1 MNLSKKE
8 SQTDAKLFSP
18 NKATTLNPNAAEFV
32 PFALR
37 SSLPGTTSSVD
48 ATARL
53 TTAGA
58 LGKAVLDRS
67 ESSVSNNS
75 DDEVH
80 QYWRCQLPD
89 DITPDFK
96 VMGEDESQGLN
107 DNDLSLAGLSIHDDN
122 EASRFPASKG
132 SGYIIN
138 EHEELSQQ
146 YINGNS
152 FADKLRFSNS
162 SYREDP
168 PSASFLNALAK
179 PWDRSIGSG
188 DQHISSGQEG
198 LTYDENSRHGFLN
211 DVLGENAI
219 VDDTDLNPLEFL
231 ASLFPG
237 FAAESLA
244 DVYFANGC
252 DLHLTTEMLAQLEL
266 QVDGSFSQNL
276 NSKTLSAS
284 NLNTMDFPALSSPD
298 GQTTSVKYAID
309 SVQQSGNPYRSSD
322 SDMLFFKSSSS
333 VPSRGATDFASA
345 VRKLASQDSGGIW
358 KYDKNGSG
366 DAAIGSSR
374 RIPNVLASGYNNGQG
389 RANFGDRLQNSG
401 SARAAPVWLETGDAV
416 ANMYSELR
424 EEARDHARLR
434 NAYFEQARQAY
445 LIGNKA
451 LAKELS
457 AKGQL
462 HNMHMKAAHGK
473 AQESIYRQRNPVA
486 PEMQGNGRGHE
497 RMIDLHGL
505 HASEAIRVLK
515 HELSVLKSTAIA
527 AEQRLQVYICVGTGH
542 HTRGSRTPARLP
554 IAVQRFLLE
563 EGLDFTEPQPGLLR
577 VVIY

>member
-1 MNLSKKE
+1 MNLSKKG
-8 SQTDAKLFSP
+8 SQTDAKLLSP
-18 NKATTLNPNAAEFV
+18 NKATTLNPNAAEFI

-37 SSLPGTTSSVD
+37 SSLSGTTSLVD

-53 TTAGA
+53 TAAGA
-58 LGKAVLDRS
+58 LGKSVLDRS
-67 ESSVSNNS
+67 ESSISNNS

-80 QYWRCQLPD
+80 QYWRCKLPD

-96 VMGEDESQGLN
+96 VMGEDESRGL
-107 DNDLSLAGLSIHDDN
+107 DDLSLAGLSIHDDN
-122 EASRFPASKG
+122 ETSRFPSSKG
-132 SGYIIN
+132 SKFIIN
-138 EHEELSQQ
+138 GQEEISQQ
-146 YINGNS
+146 HIIGNS

-162 SYREDP
+162 SFREDP
-168 PSASFLNALAK
+168 SSASFLNALAK
-179 PWDRSIGSG
+179 PWDRPIGSA

-198 LTYDENSRHGFLN
+198 ITYDDNSSHGYLD
-211 DVLGENAI
+211 DVLAENAI
-219 VDDTDLNPLEFL
+219 VDDTGLNPLEFL

-237 FAAESLA
+237 FAVESLA
-244 DVYFANGC
+244 EVYYAHGC
-252 DLHLTTEMLAQLEL
+252 DLHLTTEMLNQLEL
-266 QVDGSFSQNL
+266 QVDGSFNQNL
-276 NSKTLSAS
+276 NSKTMSAPNLSV
-284 NLNTMDFPALSSPD
+284 MDFPALTSPD
-298 GQTTSVKYAID
+298 GQTASVKYVVD
-309 SVQQSGNPYRSSD
+309 NVQQSGNPYRSSD
-322 SDMLFFKSSSS
+322 SDVQFFKSTFS
-333 VPSRGATDFASA
+333 VPSRDAADFASA

-374 RIPNVLASGYNNGQG
+374 SSNVLASGYNGGQG
-389 RANFGDRLQNSG
+389 RAHFGDRLQNRG

-416 ANMYSELR
+416 ANMYSDLR
-424 EEARDHARLR
+424 VEARDHARLR

-451 LAKELS
+451 LGKELS

-473 AQESIYRQRNPVA
+473 AQESIYRQRNPA
-486 PEMQGNGRGHE
+486 ALEMQGNGRGHE
-497 RMIDLHGL
+497 RIIDLHGL
-505 HASEAIRVLK
+505 HASEAIHVLK
-515 HELSVLKSTAIA
+515 HELSVLKNTAIA

-563 EGLDFTEPQPGLLR
+563 EGIDFTEPQPGLLR

>member
-1 MNLSKKE
+1 MNLTKKGPL
-8 SQTDAKLFSP
+8 TDAKLLSP

-37 SSLPGTTSSVD
+37 SSSLSGTTSLVD

-53 TTAGA
+53 TAAGT

-67 ESSVSNNS
+67 ESSISNNS

-80 QYWRCQLPD
+80 RYWRCQLPD

-96 VMGEDESQGLN
+96 VLGEDESRVL
-107 DNDLSLAGLSIHDDN
+107 DDISLAGLSIHDDN
-122 EASRFPASKG
+122 EASRFPSSKG
-132 SGYIIN
+132 SKYIIN
-138 EHEELSQQ
+138 EQEEISQQ
-146 YINGNS
+146 HANGNS
-152 FADKLRFSNS
+152 LADKLGFSNS

-168 PSASFLNALAK
+168 SSGSFLNALAK
-179 PWDRSIGSG
+179 PWERPIGSA
-188 DQHISSGQEG
+188 DQRINSGQEG
-198 LTYDENSRHGFLN
+198 LTYDDNSRHGYLN
-211 DVLGENAI
+211 DILAENAI

-244 DVYFANGC
+244 EAYFANRC
-252 DLHLTTEMLAQLEL
+252 DLHLTTEMLNQLEL
-266 QVDGSFSQNL
+266 QVDGGFNQNL
-276 NSKTLSAS
+276 NSKTLSAP
-284 NLNTMDFPALSSPD
+284 NLSAMDYPALTSPD
-298 GQTTSVKYAID
+298 GQTASVEYVVD
-309 SVQQSGNPYRSSD
+309 NVQQSGNPYRSYD
-322 SDMLFFKSSSS
+322 SDVLLFKSVSS
-333 VPSRGATDFASA
+333 VSSRGGAIDFASA
-345 VRKLASQDSGGIW
+345 VRKLASRDSGGIW

-374 RIPNVLASGYNNGQG
+374 NSNVLASGYNGGQG
-389 RANFGDRLQNSG
+389 RAHFGDRLQNRG
-401 SARAAPVWLETGDAV
+401 SARAFPVWLETGDAV

-424 EEARDHARLR
+424 EEARDHACLR
-434 NAYFEQARQAY
+434 NAYFEQAQQAY

-462 HNMHMKAAHGK
+462 HNMHMKVAHGK
-473 AQESIYRQRNPVA
+473 AQESIYLQRNPVA
-486 PEMQGNGRGHE
+486 PELQGDGRGNE
-497 RMIDLHGL
+497 RIIDLHGL
-505 HASEAIRVLK
+505 HASEAIHVLK

-527 AEQRLQVYICVGTGH
+527 AEQRLQVYILVGTGH

-563 EGLDFTEPQPGLLR
+563 EGIDFTETQPGLLR
-577 VVIY
+577 VDLVK

>member
-1 MNLSKKE
+1 MSLSKKG
-8 SQTDAKLFSP
+8 SQTDTKLSSL
-18 NKATTLNPNAAEFV
+18 NKATYLNPNAAEFV

-37 SSLPGTTSSVD
+37 SSPSGSTSSVD
-48 ATARL
+48 AAARF
-53 TTAGA
+53 TTAGS

-67 ESSVSNNS
+67 ESSISNNS
-75 DDEVH
+75 DDEAH

-107 DNDLSLAGLSIHDDN
+107 NLSLAGLSINDDN
-122 EASRFPASKG
+122 ESSMFPSSKG
-132 SGYIIN
+132 SRYILN
-138 EHEELSQQ
+138 EQQELSPQHL
-146 YINGNS
+146 NGNT

-162 SYREDP
+162 TYREE
-168 PSASFLNALAK
+168 PSSGSILNSSAK
-179 PWDRSIGSG
+179 PWDRQIGNT
-188 DQHISSGQEG
+188 DLHVTSGQEE
-198 LTYDENSRHGFLN
+198 LVYDENSGHGFLN
-211 DVLGENAI
+211 DVFAGNSLVN
-219 VDDTDLNPLEFL
+219 DTDLNPLEFL

-237 FAAESLA
+237 FASESLA
-244 DVYFANGC
+244 EVFFANAC
-252 DLHLTTEMLAQLEL
+252 DLHLTIEMLTQLEI
-266 QVDGSFSQNL
+266 QVDGGFNQNP
-276 NSKTLSAS
+276 SPKTLSS
-284 NLNTMDFPALSSPD
+284 PNLSAMDFPALTSSN
-298 GQTTSVKYAID
+298 GQNTSKYAAD
-309 SVQQSGNPYRSSD
+309 NVQQSGIPYISSD
-322 SDMLFFKSSSS
+322 KDMLMFKSGSSI
-333 VPSRGATDFASA
+333 PSRGSVDFASA
-345 VRKLASQDSGGIW
+345 VRKLASQDSGIW

-366 DAAIGSSR
+366 DASTGSSR
-374 RIPNVLASGYNNGQG
+374 GLNALASAYNGGQG
-389 RANFGDRLQNSG
+389 RVNIGDRLQSRG

-457 AKGQL
+457 VKGQL

-486 PEMQGNGRGHE
+486 PENGRGHQ

-505 HASEAIRVLK
+505 HVSEAIHVLK
-515 HELSVLKSTAIA
+515 HELSVLRSTARA

-554 IAVQRFLLE
+554 IAVQRYLLEE
-563 EGLDFTEPQPGLLR
+563 EGLDFAEPQPGLLR